1 MMLMEVVLIFS
12 LTLGQ
17 WTSKEIQNVVNM
29 LVKICLPMIDLDDDD
44 GGLGVDLTD
53 QCEGQVRGRAQH
65 LLRHRCWQA
74 RVI

>member
-1 MMLMEVVLIFS
+1 MIVMVDVALI
-12 LTLGQ
+12 
-17 WTSKEIQNVVNM
+17 
-29 LVKICLPMIDLDDDD
+29 LPMIDLDDDD